1 VEGGIKISKSYRNL
15 PIHIKAL
22 ILAADMT
29 AVPIIE
35 SYYGSK
41 IAGIKF
47 KYNASRGGAGK
58 RARSY
63 QNFCRGLPT
72 TDADNDENGT
82 GGVGNSSWESN
93 PTAMFGQN
101 FNWMSY
107 FGINNGTSCGYI
119 SIPQRC

>member
-1 VEGGIKISKSYRNL
+1 MEGGIKISKSYRNL

-93 PTAMFGQN
+93 PTAMFRQN